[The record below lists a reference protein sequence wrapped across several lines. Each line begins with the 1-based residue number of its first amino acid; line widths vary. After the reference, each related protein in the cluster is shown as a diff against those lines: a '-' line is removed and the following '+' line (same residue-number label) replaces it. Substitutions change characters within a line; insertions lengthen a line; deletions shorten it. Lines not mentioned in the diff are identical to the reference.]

1 MVGEANLRRWTSIGQ
16 MTAIIIELYKIV
28 ILSYRYVKL
37 VFESL
42 FSEDAVARGHSANYW
57 NPEDIKEN

>member
-1 MVGEANLRRWTSIGQ
+1 MVGEGGIGQ

-42 FSEDAVARGHSANYW
+42 FSEDRRGSW
-57 NPEDIKEN
+57 PFR